1 METSDGGHLDA
12 VILILQRGGQTVHQR
27 LRVDDPLPDILV
39 IGAEAGEHLEGGP
52 LHLLAVGRPHLQ
64 LLVEPG
70 ELGAGH
76 PRHGPH
82 VGVIPEEVGHRAHQV
97 VRDGGRPLEV
107 SIDLCR
113 DSINDT
119 IIMWLRLCN
128 HSV

>member
-1 METSDGGHLDA
+1 MCHLRSWTDRDSEWRH
-12 VILILQRGGQTVHQR
+12 LILQRGCQTVHQW
-27 LRVDDPLPDILV
+27 LRVDVLV

-52 LHLLAVGRPHLQ
+52 LHLLAVGRPHLK

-70 ELGAGH
+70 QLGAGH

-113 DSINDT
+113 DIINDT
-119 IIMWLRLCN
+119 IIMWLTLCN